1 VHAVDPIDAANEP
14 RSQLAHI
21 IEAASAEYMPVAQ
34 LEQEV
39 EAEFDWKVP
48 TVQFVHTVAPV
59 AEYVPALQVNTQDVE
74 SPRLTE

>member
-34 LEQEV
+34 LEQKV
-39 EAEFDWKVP
+39 EAELDWKVP
-48 TVQFVHTVAPV
+48 TLQFVHRVAPA
-59 AEYVPALQVNTQDVE
+59 AEYVPASQVNTQDVE
-74 SPRLTE
+74 SPGLTE